1 MSIAKTQNQ
10 ELIRAVNTGL
20 LKQGFCLDS
29 LQLAQLDNPAHFA
42 LSMTIES
49 EMFFVNVLPEVRK
62 RAALRLAPEKRHR
75 FFRHTQLVSQL
86 KEKVI
91 MTSDIEI
98 TSATCEEQTF
108 RLKLP
113 EKFEI
118 ETIRSTLSELL
129 PLFDCKQWLS
139 PKEAG
144 WPLNFEVEDLWANV
158 LNMLID
164 DINRSVRDQLDL
176 ALKPNC

>member
-1 MSIAKTQNQ
+1 MSIAETQNP
-10 ELIRAVNTGL
+10 ELIRAVKTGL
-20 LKQGFCLDS
+20 LRQGYCLDS

-49 EMFFVNVLPEVRK
+49 EMFFVSVLPEVRK
-62 RAALRLAPEKRHR
+62 RAALRLAPERRHK

-118 ETIRSTLSELL
+118 ETIRGTLSELC
-129 PLFDCKQWLS
+129 PLLDCKQWLS
-139 PKEAG
+139 DKEARQ
-144 WPLNFEVEDLWANV
+144 PLTFEVEDLWANV

-164 DINRSVRDQLDL
+164 DISRSVRDQLTL
-176 ALKPNC
+176 ALNPSR